1 MPEPGQPPSAGRVL
15 TCERFDTFGGRM
27 RRRSSILLLIFLLL
41 TLLVLLA
48 RLWGQQQLQ
57 AAGVQQLDW
66 QGLGWREG
74 ALQVDELHLQMQD
87 GLRLT
92 VQQAR
97 LQPGWRDGPRLRTLQ
112 ADSLQLHLP
121 AAQDSSQSGV
131 LDPLLLLGD
140 EQFWRQLADWAP
152 DSARIA
158 QINANLPCRDERCEL
173 AGAWQLQRAEQ
184 VDGLMLS
191 SALQLDLD
199 GQQLDVEPQLRLNT
213 EGVALEADLQ
223 IDQLTAAR
231 LNSQWRDGQHWQG
244 SLQIPD
250 WPQTPWLFG
259 YLGRWMA
266 LGALPIEQIP
276 AAAQLHLDWQLDA
289 ARVPESL
296 HDWMAGDVQLQGQ
309 LTLPQPW
316 AVDQLGEV
324 SGELSLQLQ
333 GTAGIWQLTQGSLQ
347 AQLQALTL
355 PALQTL
361 PATLRPQQLQL
372 QLTAQAGQR
381 LQADTLLKADL
392 QAEARLPKE
401 ATVALAGPV
410 SAPLSGDWQL
420 VSDALQL
427 SVTAPQLDL
436 PALRARGVSGLWP
449 LRVQADAAALQAA
462 LTAPGSLRWQQLQL
476 ADAGLGLRDAS
487 LTQPTLQL
495 SLPLTGDAGLSASGR
510 LEGRLAAIEH
520 AQLKTQR
527 WDLAG
532 DWRWQQNQ
540 LSWRGKL
547 SNVAGLAL
555 THDAS
560 WSAAGD
566 WRVSGELA
574 PLFMR
579 AGNPLAD
586 TLAAWPELLAF
597 ASGQISGSLQAS
609 GGRQLRV
616 RSDLSLSGIKGIYD
630 RTAFSGLDSPLQLQL
645 AGEQLTVSVP
655 SLQLAQ
661 ANPGIE
667 LGPVRGQL
675 SYHAALAQPASG
687 RLEVSELR
695 TGLLGGEVRVL
706 PTTVNLAEPEQRAEL
721 QLQGLELGR
730 LFEVYPTE
738 GLSGGGTLDGRLPV
752 LLRGGQLLIDE
763 GAVAAREPGGVL
775 RYRSD
780 KLQRLA
786 AANPSMRELAG
797 VLEDFHYTVLSS
809 QVDYGENGNMIL
821 GLRLQ
826 GSNPDFQQGRQV
838 NLNVTLEEN
847 IPALLASLQLSGKVS
862 EIIQQRVQ
870 QHLIK
875 QRAQQ
880 P

>member
-1 MPEPGQPPSAGRVL
+1 MLEPGQPPSAGRVL

-27 RRRSSILLLIFLLL
+27 RRRSSILLLMFLLL

-48 RLWGQQQLQ
+48 RLWGQQQLH

-66 QGLGWREG
+66 QTLGWRDG
-74 ALQVDELHLQMQD
+74 ALQVDELHLQMRD

-97 LQPGWRDGPRLRTLQ
+97 LRPGWRGGPRLRTLQ

-121 AAQDSSQSGV
+121 AAQGSSQSGG

-158 QINANLPCRDERCEL
+158 QINANLPCRDQRCEL

-184 VDGLMLS
+184 ADGLMLS
-191 SALQLDLD
+191 SVLQLDLD
-199 GQQLDVEPQLRLNT
+199 GQQLDVQPQLRLNT

-223 IDQLTAAR
+223 IDQVTAAR

-244 SLQIPD
+244 RLHIPD

-276 AAAQLHLDWQLDA
+276 AAAQLELDWQLDA
-289 ARVPESL
+289 ARVPEAL
-296 HDWMAGDVQLQGQ
+296 DDWLAGDVQLQGR
-309 LTLPQPW
+309 LVLPEPW
-316 AVDQLGEV
+316 AVEQLGEL
-324 SGELSLQLQ
+324 SGELSVQLQ
-333 GTAGIWQLTQGSLQ
+333 GAAGDWRLQQASMQ
-347 AQLQALTL
+347 AQVQAPVL
-355 PALQTL
+355 PALQSL
-361 PATLRPQQLQL
+361 PEALQPSQLSL
-372 QLTAQAGQR
+372 QLTPQPDQRLHADALMQLDMQARAALPQGGELSLTGPVTLPLSRDWQLASDAVLLR
-381 LQADTLLKADL
+381 LQA
-392 QAEARLPKE
+392 
-401 ATVALAGPV
+401 
-410 SAPLSGDWQL
+410 
-420 VSDALQL
+420 
-427 SVTAPQLDL
+427 PQLNL
-436 PALRARGVSGLWP
+436 PQLRARGVTGRWP
-449 LRVQADAAALQAA
+449 LRVQASADALHSA
-462 LTAPGSLRWQQLQL
+462 LTAPGSLAWQQLQL
-476 ADAGLGLRDAS
+476 RDAQ
-487 LTQPTLQL
+487 LTLRGARLEQPAFELT
-495 SLPLTGDAGLSASGR
+495 LPLSGDDTLSAAGR
-510 LEGRLAAIEH
+510 LTGHLDALEH
-520 AQLKTQR
+520 AQLTPQR
-527 WDLAG
+527 WDLSA
-532 DWRWQQNQ
+532 DWRWQQAALNWKGNLSNAAGLELAHQ
-540 LSWRGKL
+540 ASWRSG
-547 SNVAGLAL
+547 G
-555 THDAS
+555 S
-560 WSAAGD
+560 WRLD
-566 WRVSGELA
+566 GELT

-586 TLAAWPELLAF
+586 SLTAWPELLSF
-597 ASGQISGSLQAS
+597 ASGQVGGTLSVS
-609 GGRQLRV
+609 GGQSLRV
-616 RSDLSLSGIKGIYD
+616 RGDLMLTGLKGIYD
-630 RTAFSGLDSPLQLQL
+630 RIAFSGLEGPLQLRL
-645 AGEQLTVSVP
+645 AADQLTLEAP
-655 SLQLAQ
+655 SLALAQ

-675 SYHAALAQPASG
+675 SYHAALAQPADG
-687 RLEVSELR
+687 RLELGELR

-706 PTTVNLAEPEQRAEL
+706 PTTLDLAQREQRAEL

-752 LLRGGQLLIDE
+752 LLRDGQLVIDD

>member
-1 MPEPGQPPSAGRVL
+1 MPESGQPPGAGGVL

-27 RRRSSILLLIFLLL
+27 RRRGSILLLIFLLL
-41 TLLVLLA
+41 TLGVLLV
-48 RLWGQQQLQ
+48 RLWGLQQLH

-66 QGLGWREG
+66 QGLRWRDA

-97 LQPGWRDGPRLRTLQ
+97 LQPGWRGGPRLRMLQ
-112 ADSLQLHLP
+112 ASSLQLHLP
-121 AAQDSSQSGV
+121 AAQGTSQSGV

-152 DSARIA
+152 DSARVG
-158 QINANLPCRDERCEL
+158 QINASLPCRDQRCQL
-173 AGAWQLQRAEQ
+173 AGAWQLQRTEQ
-184 VDGLMLS
+184 ADGLVLS
-191 SALQLDLD
+191 SALRLDLD
-199 GQQLDVEPQLRLNT
+199 GQQLDVQPQLHLDAERVELQ
-213 EGVALEADLQ
+213 ADLQ
-223 IDQLTAAR
+223 IDQATAAR
-231 LNSQWRDGQHWQG
+231 LSSQWRGGQHWQG
-244 SLQIPD
+244 SLHMPD

-276 AAAQLHLDWQLDA
+276 AAAQLQLDWQLDA

-296 HDWMAGDVQLQGQ
+296 HDWLAGDVQLQGR
-309 LTLPQPW
+309 LALPEPW
-316 AVDQLGEV
+316 AVDQVGEV
-324 SGELSLQLQ
+324 SGELSVQLQ
-333 GTAGIWQLTQGSLQ
+333 GAAGDWQLTQSSLQ
-347 AQLQALTL
+347 ARLQALAL
-355 PALQTL
+355 PALQDVPT
-361 PATLRPQQLQL
+361 ALRPQQLEL
-372 QLTAQAGQR
+372 QLIPLAGQR
-381 LQADTLLKADL
+381 LQPDAMLQADL
-392 QAEARLPKE
+392 LVEAALPKD
-401 ATVALAGPV
+401 ASVTLAGLV
-410 SAPLSGDWQL
+410 SAPLNRQWQL
-420 VSDALQL
+420 ASDALQL
-427 SVTAPQLDL
+427 SVQAPLLDL
-436 PALRARGVSGLWP
+436 PALRARGVSGRWL
-449 LRVQADAAALQAA
+449 LRLQADAAALQAA
-462 LTAPGSLRWQQLQL
+462 LVEPGMLRWQQLQL

-495 SLPLTGDAGLSASGR
+495 SLPLTGDAALTASGR
-510 LEGRLAAIEH
+510 LDGSLAALEH
-520 AQLKTQR
+520 PQLKAQR
-527 WDLAG
+527 WDLSG
-532 DWRWQQNQ
+532 DWRWQQTQ
-540 LSWRGKL
+540 LNWRGKL
-547 SNVAGLAL
+547 NNAAGLAL
-555 THDAS
+555 AHDAS
-560 WSAAGD
+560 WTAGGD
-566 WRVSGELA
+566 WRLSGELA

-586 TLAAWPELLAF
+586 TLAGWPELLGF
-597 ASGQISGSLQAS
+597 ASGQVSGSLQAS
-609 GGRQLRV
+609 GGRQLSV
-616 RSDLSLSGIKGIYD
+616 RSDLTLSGIKGIYD
-630 RTAFSGLDSPLQLQL
+630 RTAFSGLDSPLRLQL
-645 AGEQLTVSVP
+645 EGEQLTLSAP

-667 LGPVRGQL
+667 LGPLRGQL
-675 SYHAALAQPASG
+675 IYHAALAQPANG
-687 RLEVSELR
+687 RLEVNELR
-695 TGLLGGEVRVL
+695 TGLLGGEVRVR
-706 PTTVNLAEPEQRAEL
+706 PTTVDLGEPEQRAEL

-752 LLRGGQLLIDE
+752 LLRDGQLLIDE